1 MGVNLMNHHDVL
13 IIGSGI
19 AALQLAVH
27 LHHDKNVRILTKSLT
42 RTANSY
48 LAQGGVAAAIG
59 KNDHPSKHYIDTLE
73 AGRNHNHRQ
82 TVHDIIGAAPELI
95 NELYR
100 QGASFDHD
108 DSGALLLGMEGAHSE
123 KRIIH
128 GGGDATGKTIVE
140 FLVSQL
146 YNKFQIEEN
155 IFVYELILD
164 ESKQRCIGVK
174 GKTMDGTIRH
184 FYANH
189 IVLAT
194 GGCGQLYSFTSN
206 AETVTGD
213 GIAMAYLAGAEVTD
227 MEFIQFHPTLL
238 YVNGAPRGLV
248 SEAVR
253 GEGAKLITEDGK
265 RIMEG
270 VHPLKDLAP
279 RHVTSQT
286 IFNYVKN
293 GQQVYLDI
301 RSIKDFESRFP
312 SITDLC
318 KQNEIDLSAGKI
330 PVVPGSHF
338 LMGGIKT
345 DAMGKSTL
353 PGLYAIGEASCTGLH
368 GANRLA
374 SNSLLEGLY
383 QGKKLAEYLNTA
395 LSKPLQM
402 DTKKSMY
409 PIKQIQI
416 NLPELAT
423 LQARMMEYVGI
434 IREKTLLKEQQHWLE
449 QFRLKDFDNLDGLSV
464 GDISRIYM
472 VIVAEL
478 ITKSALKRTE
488 SRGGHFRSDYPFE
501 DDVNWCGKQTVH
513 KCKKEVENQNESIK
527 AALAT

>member
-1 MGVNLMNHHDVL
+1 MNHHDVL

-27 LHHDKNVRILTKSLT
+27 LSHDKNVRILTKSSI

-59 KNDHPSKHYIDTLE
+59 KTDHPSKHYLDTLE
-73 AGRNHNHRQ
+73 AGRNHNHGP
-82 TVHDIIGAAPELI
+82 TVHEIIEAAPELI
-95 NELYR
+95 NEIYKH
-100 QGASFDHD
+100 GCHFDHD
-108 DSGALLLGMEGAHSE
+108 ETGALLLGMEGAHSE

-128 GGGDATGKTIVE
+128 GGGDATGKTLVE

-164 ESKQRCIGVK
+164 EKRQRCIGVK
-174 GKTMDGTIRH
+174 GKTTDGAIH
-184 FYANH
+184 YYYANH

-206 AETVTGD
+206 AESVTGD

-238 YVNGAPRGLV
+238 YVNGAPKGLI

-253 GEGAKLITEDGK
+253 GEGAKLVTEDDTP
-265 RIMEG
+265 IMEG

-279 RHVTSQT
+279 RHITSQT
-286 IFNYVKN
+286 IFDYVKK
-293 GQQVYLDI
+293 GKPVYLDI
-301 RSIKDFESRFP
+301 RNIEDFETRFP
-312 SITDLC
+312 SITELC
-318 KQNEIDLSAGKI
+318 GQNGIDLSAGKI

-345 DAMGKSTL
+345 DAMGRSSI
-353 PGLYAIGEASCTGLH
+353 PGLYAIGEVSCTGLH

-374 SNSLLEGLY
+374 SNSLLEGLF
-383 QGKKLAEYLNTA
+383 QGKKLAGYINETQITPVSFN
-395 LSKPLQM
+395 LQV
-402 DTKKSMY
+402 TVYPVKHKK
-409 PIKQIQI
+409 QR
-416 NLPELAT
+416 LPEIAT
-423 LQARMMEYVGI
+423 LQERMMENVGI
-434 IREKTLLKEQQHWLE
+434 VREKSILKEQLRWLE
-449 QFRLKDFDNLDGLSV
+449 QFKRRDFTDLDSLTM

-472 VIVAEL
+472 LIVAEL
-478 ITKSALKRTE
+478 ITASALKRTE

-501 DDVNWCGKQTVH
+501 DDANWCNKQSVH
-513 KCKKEVENQNESIK
+513 IFKREVEIQDESIK
-527 AALAT
+527 TALAT